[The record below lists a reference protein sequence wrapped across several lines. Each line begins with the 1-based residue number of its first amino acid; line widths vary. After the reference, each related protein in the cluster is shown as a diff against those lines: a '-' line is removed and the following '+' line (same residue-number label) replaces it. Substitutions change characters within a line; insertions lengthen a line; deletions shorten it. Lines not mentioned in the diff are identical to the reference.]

1 MKFNR
6 PSENTGKY
14 VKSIRQ
20 STIAMNDGRMAFD
33 ILSILSPDIAEATK
47 RFMP

>member
-20 STIAMNDGRMAFD
+20 STIAMNDGRMDFEM
-33 ILSILSPDIAEATK
+33 LSILSPDIADATNK
-47 RFMP
+47 FIP